1 MEAWRETVNS
11 AWTGFP
17 GDGMVRGHGSA
28 NRDDGMTDA
37 APDAAIPIAMIP
49 RTMVTNAAVAPVV
62 VVQFPD
68 LWGRNVSPFGLK
80 LEAWLRLADI
90 PYTVEP
96 STSLAKAPKGK
107 LPYIR
112 DEGRLIGDTTLI
124 IEYLKQSRG
133 IDPDAGLDPRER
145 AEALMIQRLFED
157 HFYYVMA
164 YSRWIDEAGWSTLQ
178 PAFFGRLPFPVG
190 RVAAGHFRRRVKR
203 MLHLQGMGRHRP
215 EEIYAMGRQ
224 DLEAVAD
231 YLGDR
236 PFLMGDQLTTVDAVA
251 YAFLANVLYLPFET
265 ELKRIVLEFP
275 TLVTYCDAME
285 QGLQPEH

>member
-1 MEAWRETVNS
+1 MLRSHDATQRI
-11 AWTGFP
+11 
-17 GDGMVRGHGSA
+17 
-28 NRDDGMTDA
+28 DGMTEV
-37 APDAAIPIAMIP
+37 APDAATPIAMIP

-124 IEYLKQSRG
+124 IEHLKSTRG
-133 IDPDAGLDPRER
+133 IDPDAGLTEREY
-145 AEALMIQRLFED
+145 AEALMLQRMLEE
-157 HFYYVMA
+157 HFYFALV
-164 YSRWIDEAGWSTLQ
+164 YSRWIDEAGWATLQ
-178 PAFFGRLPFPVG
+178 PAFFGHVPFPV
-190 RVAAGHFRRRVKR
+190 RQVAATYVRRRIRR

-215 EEIYAMGRQ
+215 SEIYAMARN
-224 DLEAVAD
+224 DLQALAD

-236 PFLMGDQLTTVDAVA
+236 PFLMGEQLTTVDAVA
-251 YAFLANVLYLPFET
+251 YAFLASVLYLPFET
-265 ELKRIVLEFP
+265 ELKRVTQGFP
-275 TLVTYCDAME
+275 TLVTYCEAME
-285 QGLQPEH
+285 QGLQPED

>member
-1 MEAWRETVNS
+1 L
-11 AWTGFP
+11 
-17 GDGMVRGHGSA
+17 
-28 NRDDGMTDA
+28 
-37 APDAAIPIAMIP
+37 
-49 RTMVTNAAVAPVV
+49 VAPVV

-96 STSLAKAPKGK
+96 SMDLGRAPKGK
-107 LPYIR
+107 LPYVR

-124 IEYLKQSRG
+124 IEHLKASRG
-133 IDPDAGLDPRER
+133 IDPDAGLSARDR
-145 AEALMIQRLFED
+145 AEALALQRMLEE
-157 HFYYVMA
+157 HFYFALV

-203 MLHLQGMGRHRP
+203 MLHLQG
-215 EEIYAMGRQ
+215 MGRQ

-265 ELKRIVLEFP
+265 ELKRSVLEFP